1 MRGDRG
7 KSGGDR
13 GSSRVRIRPSA
24 RFPTRRTLQ
33 HLFYKPVEVR
43 TSPSGPEKFLKFF
56 LEILGENFSDLM
68 ISTNF
73 AAMAQAAAAVQAA
86 VQQQA
91 ATSNEA
97 NAANIEKIKNLQS
110 AAGKMTNFSIA
121 AIMNE
126 ERGKRNSIEKSGKNI
141 SK

>member
-1 MRGDRG
+1 
-7 KSGGDR
+7 
-13 GSSRVRIRPSA
+13 
-24 RFPTRRTLQ
+24 
-33 HLFYKPVEVR
+33 
-43 TSPSGPEKFLKFF
+43 
-56 LEILGENFSDLM
+56 M